1 MQNLRQH
8 ASKHFIKNK
17 ISSLNFIASD
27 KTHNVCGCPCY
38 MNGLSNGLPFHTTL
52 QRPYNNK
59 YTNHTPSSS
68 ERTNYNISV
77 FRFFITSLAKSSING
92 ISNSTSTGNLI
103 GRLIWIIVFIGCL
116 SGFLYQASHFYR
128 LYKTNPTVVQIEV
141 ENDGEVD
148 FPAVTVCNTNR

>member
-1 MQNLRQH
+1 MQNTRHH
-8 ASKHFIKNK
+8 ASKHFSKNK

-27 KTHNVCGCPCY
+27 KTYDVCGCPCY
-38 MNGLSNGLPFHTTL
+38 MNGLSNGVSFQATL
-52 QRPYNNK
+52 QRPYNK
-59 YTNHTPSSS
+59 YPNQITTDS
-68 ERTNYNISV
+68 EKTDYKISV

-103 GRLIWIIVFIGCL
+103 GRLVWIIVFIGCV

-128 LYKTNPTVVQIEV
+128 LYKSNPTVVQIEV